1 MAGARGIVESMN
13 QMKIEYLPVAS
24 LHPYERNAKQHPP
37 EQVEHIANSIREF
50 GFRQPLVV
58 DAENVVV
65 IGHGRLMAAEK
76 LGLDTVPVVRA
87 DDLSE
92 AQIKALRLAD
102 NKTNESGWD
111 LDILDDEID
120 ILKGDFDMQ
129 DFGFELN
136 DTEQERKIK
145 ATAEGNPTLK
155 LPNSRMFFV
164 AVSAFGTESEVLLQ
178 APLNKAEAEKII
190 SIHRD
195 GKANEI
201 LQGIKELINAD

>member
-92 AQIKALRLAD
+92 TQIKALRLAD

-111 LDILDDEID
+111 FTTLEAELDELSAEFEMS
-120 ILKGDFDMQ
+120 G
-129 DFGFELN
+129 FGFDDIPGGGSEPY
-136 DTEQERKIK
+136 TGQG
-145 ATAEGNPTLK
+145 AAEYDEEDFSDDKFECECPRCGFKFN
-155 LPNSRMFFV
+155 R
-164 AVSAFGTESEVLLQ
+164 
-178 APLNKAEAEKII
+178 
-190 SIHRD
+190 
-195 GKANEI
+195 
-201 LQGIKELINAD
+201 